1 MTRSEGRSINC
12 SLFIYSCR
20 AFTVLLF
27 NITHI
32 LMSHHRSLFCT
43 SVDAGFKILSI
54 NTKHQTTTMTTTTNT
69 TYSSDTARTANA
81 DTDGKEYIVN
91 SDSDEKTNGRE
102 DENGN
107 DNKSKNKK
115 EVGHYRKNSTGKSIT
130 GGDSYNDGNNS
141 SFMYNCMDH
150 EEFLHIKEYLDSINN
165 FDIKFCQIRLL
176 NAFVF
181 LLGSALY
188 VCMDAL
194 PYSGLY
200 RRPTAA
206 DDDYYETDTNSWIN
220 KYTIVYLSAA
230 FMFTITALIDFYLVY
245 LVGSRSDEAQM
256 QIVNR
261 QEAMSRARKRSSRQD
276 GTLMGLPCTP
286 VSMYDIDSEDDDH
299 RDMDHPN
306 RQYCR
311 KFQNLIS
318 KFRRSISMVTL
329 VCWALLLGGITGC
342 ISAVFV
348 LKHILISDIF
358 NAISVHLFFI
368 QACVMIYARLCASS
382 SSNSNR
388 IDDDNNSNINEDDDD
403 DDDDSK
409 MIFIT
414 RWMLIGGDFSFALGA
429 SIDVTYSYVYIFRMI
444 NSDYFKQAVATL
456 LSGIL
461 WLLASITYLI
471 VALYDYY
478 ILKREIRKELDSLV
492 LLSLHM
498 RSSSSMP
505 PETHHTTESNPT
517 TTEVHD
523 TGNDSNDDDDDDD
536 IKRDSCL

>member
-1 MTRSEGRSINC
+1 
-12 SLFIYSCR
+12 
-20 AFTVLLF
+20 
-27 NITHI
+27 
-32 LMSHHRSLFCT
+32 
-43 SVDAGFKILSI
+43 
-54 NTKHQTTTMTTTTNT
+54 
-69 TYSSDTARTANA
+69 
-81 DTDGKEYIVN
+81 
-91 SDSDEKTNGRE
+91 
-102 DENGN
+102 
-107 DNKSKNKK
+107 
-115 EVGHYRKNSTGKSIT
+115 
-130 GGDSYNDGNNS
+130 
-141 SFMYNCMDH
+141 MDH

-206 DDDYYETDTNSWIN
+206 DDDYYETDTNGWIN
-220 KYTIVYLSAA
+220 KYSIVYFFAA
-230 FMFTITALIDFYLVY
+230 IMFNITALIDFYLVY

-311 KFQNLIS
+311 KFRKLIS
-318 KFRRSISMVTL
+318 KFRGSISMVTL

-342 ISAVFV
+342 ISAVF
-348 LKHILISDIF
+348 I
-358 NAISVHLFFI
+358 
-368 QACVMIYARLCASS
+368 
-382 SSNSNR
+382 
-388 IDDDNNSNINEDDDD
+388 
-403 DDDDSK
+403 
-409 MIFIT
+409 
-414 RWMLIGGDFSFALGA
+414 
-429 SIDVTYSYVYIFRMI
+429 
-444 NSDYFKQAVATL
+444 QAVATL

-461 WLLASITYLI
+461 WLLASITYLS

-498 RSSSSMP
+498 RLSSSMP
-505 PETHHTTESNPT
+505 PKTHHMTESNPT

-523 TGNDSNDDDDDDD
+523 TSNDSNDDDDDDD
-536 IKRDSCL
+536 NIKRDSCL